1 LLERREKTLKDQLDL
16 LWELQQID
24 LALKTIQDGR
34 DRYPKELKR
43 LDEKHKIEKDRVQKE
58 KEKVDLLE
66 KERRKKE
73 GLLSA
78 EQEKIKRSEGRML
91 EIKTNKEYQAFLHEI
106 EMIKDSNS
114 REEEEI
120 LRLMEEIDEVKKGL
134 SKREKEVAAVLE
146 KIEAEKKAIQEK
158 MVRDDTAWSQQKERR
173 EVLANQ
179 LESRLYRLYN
189 TLKEKRQEVSVV
201 RVTHETCQGCFLN
214 NPPQMFIEVQK
225 NSALIQCPHCNR
237 ILYWPGNGK

>member
-1 LLERREKTLKDQLDL
+1 LLDRREKTLKDQLDL

-24 LALKTIQDGR
+24 LDLRTIQDGR

-43 LDEKHKIEKDRVQKE
+43 LDEKHKIEKDRMQKE
-58 KEKVDLLE
+58 REKIDLLE

-120 LRLMEEIDEVKKGL
+120 LRLMEEIDEVRKGF

-158 MVRDDTAWSQQKERR
+158 MIRDDAAWSQQKERR
-173 EVLANQ
+173 EVLAKQ

-214 NPPQMFIEVQK
+214 IPPQMFIEVQK

>member
-1 LLERREKTLKDQLDL
+1 LLERREKTLKEQLDL

-58 KEKVDLLE
+58 REKIDLLE

-73 GLLSA
+73 GLLST

-120 LRLMEEIDEVKKGL
+120 LRLMDEIDEVKKGL
-134 SKREKEVAAVLE
+134 SKKEKEVAVLLE
-146 KIEAEKKAIQEK
+146 KIEGEKKAIQEK
-158 MVRDDTAWSQQKERR
+158 MIHDDASWNKQKERR
-173 EVLANQ
+173 ETLAKQ

-201 RVTHETCQGCFLN
+201 RVSHETCQGCFLN
-214 NPPQMFIEVQK
+214 IPPQMFNEVQK
-225 NSALIQCPHCNR
+225 NNTLIQCPHCNR
-237 ILYWPGNGK
+237 ILYWDGNGK